1 MKFTSTLLLSF
12 LFFSANSQQWKFTTS
27 YSLGIPRQEM
37 GKNIQPAH
45 SLQNGILYQLPGELK
60 RLSIGLEF
68 GVGIYAYERI
78 DQTFQFDNNTSTV
91 LPVDYS
97 SNVFNANI
105 HARFNLLSDKNF
117 IIPYINAKGGLYNF
131 YSSIYI
137 GDPEDDGGCHALEQ
151 ENIINDKTM
160 YWSAGGGLQVDPAI
174 FSKNK
179 HRGRVMIDI
188 SANTI
193 QGGTLNYINT
203 KHLTDPQNSA
213 DPDGKPLEVKFMNV
227 NTQSIHEHT
236 VAQVY
241 TSPLR
246 MLEFRA
252 GITLRLGDKSD

>member
-1 MKFTSTLLLSF
+1 MKFIFTLLITF
-12 LFFSANSQQWKFTTS
+12 LFFSANSQQWRFTSS
-27 YSLGIPRQEM
+27 YSLGIPKQEM

-45 SLQNGILYQLPGELK
+45 SLQTGVLYQLPGALK
-60 RLSIGLEF
+60 QLSAGLEF
-68 GVGIYAYERI
+68 GIGIYAVERI

-105 HARFNLLSDKNF
+105 QARFNLLSDKYL

-137 GDPEDDGGCHALEQ
+137 GDPEDGGGCHALEQ
-151 ENIINDKTM
+151 ENIMNDKTM
-160 YWSAGGGLQVDPAI
+160 YWSAGGGLQINTGI
-174 FSKNK
+174 FSKKK
-179 HRGRVMIDI
+179 HNARAMIDL

-193 QGGTLNYINT
+193 RGGDISYINT
-203 KHLTDPQNSA
+203 KHLMDAPTTT
-213 DPDGKPLEVKFMNV
+213 DPDGKPLNV
-227 NTQSIHEHT
+227 QFINATTQSIHEHK

-246 MLEFRA
+246 ILEFRA
-252 GITLRLGDKSD
+252 GITFMICDKQK

>member
-1 MKFTSTLLLSF
+1 MKFISTILLGF
-12 LFFSANSQQWKFTTS
+12 LFFSANSQQWRFTSS

-45 SLQNGILYQLPGELK
+45 SLQTGVLYQLPGELK
-60 RLSIGLEF
+60 RLSAGLEF
-68 GVGIYAYERI
+68 GIGIYAHERI

-97 SNVFNANI
+97 SNVFNANLQ
-105 HARFNLLSDKNF
+105 ARFDLLSDKNF

-151 ENIINDKTM
+151 ENIMNDKTM
-160 YWSAGGGLQVDPAI
+160 YWTAGGGLQINPAI
-174 FSKNK
+174 FSKKK
-179 HRGRVMIDI
+179 HGGKVMIDI

-193 QGGTLNYINT
+193 RGGTISYINT
-203 KHLTDPQNSA
+203 KHLMDPQNIS
-213 DPDGKPLEVKFMNV
+213 DPDGKPLEVQFINV
-227 NTQSIHEHT
+227 STQAIHEHT

-241 TSPLR
+241 TSSLR
-246 MLEFRA
+246 ILEFRA
-252 GITLRLGDKSD
+252 GVTFKLCD

>member
-1 MKFTSTLLLSF
+1 MRFTLILLFGL
-12 LFFSANSQQWKFTTS
+12 LFFSANSQHWKFMSS

-45 SLQNGILYQLPGELK
+45 SMQTGVLYQFPGELK
-60 RLSIGLEF
+60 RLSVGLEF
-68 GVGIYAYERI
+68 GIGIYAHETI

-97 SNVFNANI
+97 SNVFNTNI
-105 HARFNLLSDKNF
+105 QARFNLLSDKNF

-137 GDPEDDGGCHALEQ
+137 GDPEDANGCHALEQ

-160 YWSAGGGLQVDPAI
+160 YWSAGGGLQINPTI

-179 HRGRVMIDI
+179 YGGRIMIDI

-193 QGGTLNYINT
+193 RGGTLNYINT
-203 KHLTDPQNSA
+203 KHLMDPPA
-213 DPDGKPLEVKFMNV
+213 ITDPDGKPLDVQFINAS
-227 NTQSIHEHT
+227 TQSIHEHT

-252 GITLRLGDKSD
+252 GVRISICNK

>member
-1 MKFTSTLLLSF
+1 MKFISTLLLGF

-37 GKNIQPAH
+37 SKNIQPAH
-45 SLQNGILYQLPGELK
+45 SLQTGILYQFPGQLN
-60 RLSIGLEF
+60 RLSAGLEF
-68 GVGIYAYERI
+68 GIGIYAHERI

-97 SNVFNANI
+97 SNVFNANLQ
-105 HARFNLLSDKNF
+105 ARFNLLSDKNF

-151 ENIINDKTM
+151 ENIMNDKTM
-160 YWSAGGGLQVDPAI
+160 YWSAGGGLQINPTI

-179 HRGRVMIDI
+179 RITKVMIDI

-193 QGGTLNYINT
+193 RGGEINYINT
-203 KHLTDPQNSA
+203 KHLMDAQSMN
-213 DPDGKPLEVKFMNV
+213 DPDGKPLEVKFINV
-227 NTQSIHEHT
+227 STQAIHEHT

-246 MLEFRA
+246 ILEFRA
-252 GITLRLGDKSD
+252 GITLSLGD

>member
-1 MKFTSTLLLSF
+1 MKFIFTFLMGF
-12 LFFSANSQQWKFTTS
+12 LFFSANSQQWKFTSS
-27 YSLGIPRQEM
+27 YSLGIPKQEM

-45 SLQNGILYQLPGELK
+45 SLQTGVLYQLPGTLK
-60 RLSIGLEF
+60 QLSAGLEF
-68 GVGIYAYERI
+68 GIGIYAVERI

-105 HARFNLLSDKNF
+105 QARFNLLSDKNL

-137 GDPEDDGGCHALEQ
+137 GDPEDGGGCHALEQ
-151 ENIINDKTM
+151 ENIMNDKTM
-160 YWSAGGGLQVDPAI
+160 YWSAGGGLQINTGI
-174 FSKNK
+174 FSKKK
-179 HRGRVMIDI
+179 HNARAMVDI

-193 QGGTLNYINT
+193 RGGEISYINT
-203 KHLTDPQNSA
+203 KHLMDAPNVS
-213 DPDGKPLEVKFMNV
+213 DPDGKPLNV
-227 NTQSIHEHT
+227 QFINATTQSIHEHK

-252 GITLRLGDKSD
+252 GVVIKLCARSN

>member
-1 MKFTSTLLLSF
+1 MRFIFTLLFGF
-12 LFFSANSQQWKFTTS
+12 LFFSANSQQWKFSSS

-45 SLQNGILYQLPGELK
+45 SMQTGVLYQFPGELK
-60 RLSIGLEF
+60 RLSVGVEF
-68 GVGIYAYERI
+68 GIGIYAHETI
-78 DQTFQFDNNTSTV
+78 DQTFQFDNNTATV

-97 SNVFNANI
+97 SNVFNTNI
-105 HARFNLLSDKNF
+105 QARFNLLSDKNL

-137 GDPEDDGGCHALEQ
+137 GDPEDANGCHALEQ

-160 YWSAGGGLQVDPAI
+160 YWSAGGGLQINPTI

-179 HRGRVMIDI
+179 QASSVMIDI

-193 QGGTLNYINT
+193 RGGTLNYINT
-203 KHLTDPQNSA
+203 KHLMDPPGTT
-213 DPDGKPLEVKFMNV
+213 DPDGKPLDVQFINAS
-227 NTQSIHEHT
+227 TQAIHEHT

-241 TSPLR
+241 TSALR

-252 GITLRLGDKSD
+252 GVTISLCNK

>member
-1 MKFTSTLLLSF
+1 MKFIFTLLTSF
-12 LFFSANSQQWKFTTS
+12 LFFSADCQQWKFTSS

-45 SLQNGILYQLPGELK
+45 SLQAGILYQLPGELK
-60 RLSIGLEF
+60 RLSAGLEL
-68 GVGIYAYERI
+68 GIGMYANERI

-105 HARFNLLSDKNF
+105 QVRFNLLNDKKL

-131 YSSIYI
+131 YSSVYI

-160 YWSAGGGLQVDPAI
+160 YWSAGGGLQINPSI

-179 HRGRVMIDI
+179 ESGKLMIDI

-193 QGGTLNYINT
+193 RGGTLNYINT
-203 KHLTDPQNSA
+203 KHLMDAQNIP
-213 DPDGKPLEVKFMNV
+213 DPDGKPLNV
-227 NTQSIHEHT
+227 EFINVSTQSIHEHT

-252 GITLRLGDKSD
+252 GITVLLGRN

>member
-1 MKFTSTLLLSF
+1 MRFIFTFLFGF
-12 LFFSANSQQWKFTTS
+12 LFFSANSQQWKFISS

-45 SLQNGILYQLPGELK
+45 SMQTGVLYQFPGELR
-60 RLSIGLEF
+60 RLSVGLEF
-68 GVGIYAYERI
+68 GIGIYAHETI

-97 SNVFNANI
+97 SNVFNTNLQ
-105 HARFNLLSDKNF
+105 ARFNLLSDKNF

-137 GDPEDDGGCHALEQ
+137 GDPEDAGGCHALEQ

-160 YWSAGGGLQVDPAI
+160 YWSAGGGLQINPTI

-179 HRGRVMIDI
+179 HGSRVMIDI

-193 QGGTLNYINT
+193 RGGTLSYINT
-203 KHLTDPQNSA
+203 KHLMDPSGITDPDA
-213 DPDGKPLEVKFMNV
+213 KPLDVEFINV
-227 NTQSIHEHT
+227 STQAIHEHT

-241 TSPLR
+241 TSALR

-252 GITLRLGDKSD
+252 GVTISLCNK

>member
-1 MKFTSTLLLSF
+1 MKFISTILLGF
-12 LFFSANSQQWKFTTS
+12 LFFSANSQQWRFTSS

-45 SLQNGILYQLPGELK
+45 SLQTGVLYQLPGELK
-60 RLSIGLEF
+60 RLSAGLEF
-68 GVGIYAYERI
+68 GIGIYAHERI

-97 SNVFNANI
+97 SNVFNANLQ
-105 HARFNLLSDKNF
+105 ARFDLLSDKNF

-151 ENIINDKTM
+151 ENIMNDKTM
-160 YWSAGGGLQVDPAI
+160 YWSAGGGLQINPAI
-174 FSKNK
+174 FSKKK
-179 HRGRVMIDI
+179 HGGKVMIDI

-193 QGGTLNYINT
+193 RGGTISYINT
-203 KHLTDPQNSA
+203 KHLMDPQNIS
-213 DPDGKPLEVKFMNV
+213 DPDGKPLEVQFINV
-227 NTQSIHEHT
+227 STQAIHEHT

-241 TSPLR
+241 TSSLR
-246 MLEFRA
+246 ILEFRA
-252 GITLRLGDKSD
+252 GVTFKLCD

>member
-1 MKFTSTLLLSF
+1 MS
-12 LFFSANSQQWKFTTS
+12 
-27 YSLGIPRQEM
+27 
-37 GKNIQPAH
+37 KNIQPAH
-45 SLQNGILYQLPGELK
+45 SMQTGVLYQLPGELK
-60 RLSIGLEF
+60 RLSVGLEF
-68 GVGIYAYERI
+68 GIGIYAHETI

-105 HARFNLLSDKNF
+105 QARFNLLSDKNF

-131 YSSIYI
+131 YSSVYI
-137 GDPEDDGGCHALEQ
+137 GDPEDDGGCRALEQ

-160 YWSAGGGLQVDPAI
+160 YWSAGGGLQINPAI

-179 HRGRVMIDI
+179 HAGRVIFDI

-193 QGGTLNYINT
+193 RGGTINYINT
-203 KHLTDPQNSA
+203 KHLMDPQNTS
-213 DPDGKPLEVKFMNV
+213 DPDGKPLDVRFINV
-227 NTQSIHEHT
+227 STQSIHEHT

-252 GITLRLGDKSD
+252 GVTIMLCNKSN

>member
-1 MKFTSTLLLSF
+1 MKFISTFLLGF

-37 GKNIQPAH
+37 SKNIQPAH
-45 SLQNGILYQLPGELK
+45 SLQTGILYQFPGQLN
-60 RLSIGLEF
+60 RLSAGLEF
-68 GVGIYAYERI
+68 GIGIYAHERI

-97 SNVFNANI
+97 SNVFNANLQ
-105 HARFNLLSDKNF
+105 ARFNLLSDKNF

-151 ENIINDKTM
+151 ENIMNDKTM
-160 YWSAGGGLQVDPAI
+160 YWSAGGGLQINPTI

-179 HRGRVMIDI
+179 RITKVMIDI

-193 QGGTLNYINT
+193 RGGEINYINT
-203 KHLTDPQNSA
+203 KHLMDAQSMN
-213 DPDGKPLEVKFMNV
+213 DPDGKPLEVKFINV
-227 NTQSIHEHT
+227 STQAIHEHT

-246 MLEFRA
+246 ILEFRA
-252 GITLRLGDKSD
+252 GITLSLGD